1 MSSTRKLL
9 ILFRN
14 LKDGDYESSK
24 QGHQFSAKLG
34 FLGGVL
40 LKAMEKTKDMTKS
53 YEPSKSYAKSLAK
66 IESMQRKFPPLPWLD
81 NPDLWDAK
89 KYYDETAQ
97 EIIDV
102 HGALSNHD
110 QAVLTLLTAQMDS
123 VNHCSKL
130 LAEQGHI
137 YTYNAGK
144 TMGPSPAFQ
153 MRVKAL
159 EIAVRLMNELGI
171 TLKSRGNNKPKDND
185 DIGLLL
191 KGPKA

>member
-1 MSSTRKLL
+1 MT
-9 ILFRN
+9 N
-14 LKDGDYESSK
+14 VKDI
-24 QGHQFSAKLG
+24 
-34 FLGGVL
+34 
-40 LKAMEKTKDMTKS
+40 TKN
-53 YEPSKSYAKSLAK
+53 YEPSKAYAKSVAK
-66 IESMQRKFPPLPWLD
+66 VESMQRKFPPLPWLD
-81 NPDLWDAK
+81 NPDLWDAQ

-102 HGALSNHD
+102 HGSLSNHD

-171 TLKSRGNNKPKDND
+171 TLKSRGNATPRKEADNID
-185 DIGLLL
+185 MLLR
-191 KGPKA
+191 GPKA